1 MLGAE
6 VGVASCQDPL
16 CQGPRLQEVGES
28 QDSPGWRLPGV
39 PRCCVR
45 ARPSRQSPGPRPKGL
60 QGLPLPA
67 LLATCQAEPDALA
80 SLLYVLWVAAGGLR
94 ELAQGLPEG
103 GVLPF
108 LASDLS
114 ASSSREPWAL
124 HERTPNSW
132 PA

>member
-6 VGVASCQDPL
+6 AGVASCQDPL

-80 SLLYVLWVAAGGLR
+80 SLLHVLWVAAGGS
-94 ELAQGLPEG
+94 GNLPRA
-103 GVLPF
+103 F
-108 LASDLS
+108 LKEV
-114 ASSSREPWAL
+114 SSPSWPQTCLREPWAL
-124 HERTPNSW
+124 HESTPNSW